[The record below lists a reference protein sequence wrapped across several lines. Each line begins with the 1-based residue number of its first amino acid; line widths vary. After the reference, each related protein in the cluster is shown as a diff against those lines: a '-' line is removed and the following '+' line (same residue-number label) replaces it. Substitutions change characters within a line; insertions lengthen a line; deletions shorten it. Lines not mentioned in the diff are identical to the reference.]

1 MATATL
7 TQLVKMV
14 RAEAGH
20 ALTPAQGLNTVDSLK
35 HLIQRKEYELWTA
48 FTWPTLV
55 IRAQFAAQVG
65 QYKYDYDPT
74 LPFDQIREVW
84 WSDGGNNHFT
94 PLDYGLTED
103 CIKSDGTNSISGRPL
118 IWEDGQE
125 DAKFRVWPTPN
136 LAGYFRFKGLKALNT
151 LVNDDDYCTLD
162 PTLIAMFSAAELLQ
176 RAKAE
181 DAAGKEKNA
190 QRHLQK
196 LLGNKVSAKHKVSTF
211 GAIRGPHASL
221 LRPSRIV
228 V

>member
-20 ALTPAQGLNTVDSLK
+20 ALTPAQGLNTVESLK
-35 HLIQRKEYELWTA
+35 YLIQRKEYELWTA

-55 IRAQFAAQVG
+55 VRAQVAGQVG
-65 QYKYDYDPT
+65 QYKYAYDPL

-84 WSDGGNNHFT
+84 WADGASSHYT
-94 PLDYGLTED
+94 PLDYGLKID
-103 CIKSDGTNSISGRPL
+103 CIKPDGSNTISGRPL
-118 IWEDGQE
+118 IWEDGQ
-125 DAKFRVWPTPN
+125 DDTLFRVWPTPN
-136 LAGYFRFKGLKALNT
+136 TAGSFIFQGLKALNS